1 MPLWSRR
8 TYSPALASAAGRLQ
22 KAARL
27 KSKNPFPSQH
37 QRIRAQPVTCGITK
51 APVKTASKKKK
62 KKVCITAQLLLPKPK
77 SFLPLQQV
85 LILRNSIGFVITF
98 IYFQMKKA
106 QRS

>member
-62 KKVCITAQLLLPKPK
+62 KKK
-77 SFLPLQQV
+77 SVSQV
-85 LILRNSIGFVITF
+85 NSFCLIPNLSFPFNRC
-98 IYFQMKKA
+98 
-106 QRS
+106 